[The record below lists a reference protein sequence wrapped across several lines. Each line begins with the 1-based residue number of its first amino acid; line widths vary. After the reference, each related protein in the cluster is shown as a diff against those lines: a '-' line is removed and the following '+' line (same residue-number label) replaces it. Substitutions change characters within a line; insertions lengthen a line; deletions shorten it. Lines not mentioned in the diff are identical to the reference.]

1 MRQKTFRAVLS
12 FVTALIISSKANA
25 AWDFNSIWNLLGTG
39 PGVVTPQDAQDIEQ
53 LRHFPSLVAELEL
66 LHANMVALH
75 ALAEATGMKV
85 TPADMMWRELLDKKV
100 LRQFRARKA
109 LGIVVAGG
117 TKTGKSTVFNHL
129 AGREISKVSHIS
141 AATKQAVLIV
151 PKALY
156 DLPLLQLLYPDMELV
171 ENASPLAATEYTGT
185 KQRLLV
191 RAMDGLP
198 DDTMFID
205 VPDVDSNEVTNWEKA
220 YAVTRSSDVVIAMIT
235 PEKHSDHAI
244 IEFFRKVAKDAGKPI
259 VVVVNKV
266 HQSQIDAKEWVDW
279 LNLFCKGTGINPI
292 AAYVVPFDQKA
303 SMIGKQ
309 DFFRV
314 EGDLTKAAEGRNA
327 YNLANKPSVLREDVA
342 QLNVDT
348 LKAQAQVGALVA
360 ALEGEQGGKDAG
372 KGGILSYL
380 EEIRRRSTVYRETL
394 ASFRQSTQALERQWP
409 TPPTNVMVGSIGKW
423 WENRHRWEVTKSTMH
438 LVNLATLAFLGKK
451 TAQLTMENEVLA
463 YRELQNN
470 AIDQV
475 IARQFAALSPVMKDS
490 MEYLSPEAAALLGPV
505 AQGKLLSS
513 LKAAYKSERDPET
526 DFARVAEARLPAWEK
541 EHPMAMTAIHS
552 ADVMAHVVVAPVLT
566 LTGIVGGL
574 IAPGAMVGN
583 VANNAGSSL
592 VGSVAGSVTSGKLGG
607 WMDSLGASV
616 GVSALFN
623 DFAVN
628 YAIINLDWINNYIV
642 TQHLEPM
649 LAEMDRGA
657 AVVES
662 QHFKDA
668 QACALRIANWAK
680 NFNTAGNGG

>member
-1 MRQKTFRAVLS
+1 MRQKTFRGLVF
-12 FVTALIISSKANA
+12 FVTALFISSNANA
-25 AWDFNSIWNLLGTG
+25 GWDFSSLWNILGTG
-39 PGVVTPQDAQDIEQ
+39 SETVTVQDAKDIEQ

-75 ALAEATGMKV
+75 VLAEATGMKV
-85 TPADMMWRELLDKKV
+85 TPADMLWRELLDKKV

-171 ENASPLAATEYTGT
+171 ENASPQAATEYTGT
-185 KQRLLV
+185 KQKLLV

-205 VPDVDSNEVTNWEKA
+205 VPDVDSNETTNWEKA

-244 IEFFRKVAKDAGKPI
+244 VEFFRKVAKDAGKPI

-303 SMIGKQ
+303 SAVGKQ

-314 EGDLTKAAEGRNA
+314 EGDLTQASVGNNA
-327 YNLANKPSVLREDVA
+327 YHLASKPSVLREDVA
-342 QLNVDT
+342 ELNVDT

-372 KGGILSYL
+372 KGGIMAYL
-380 EEIRRRSTVYRETL
+380 EEIRRRSTVYRTTL
-394 ASFRQSTQALERQWP
+394 ESFRQSTASLERQWP
-409 TPPTNVMVGSIGKW
+409 TPPTNLMVGSIGKW
-423 WENRHRWEVTKSTMH
+423 WDNRHRWEVTKSTMH
-438 LVNLATLAFLGKK
+438 MVNLVTLAFLGKK
-451 TAQLTMENEVLA
+451 TAQLKFENELLQ
-463 YRELQNN
+463 YREAQNT
-470 AIDQV
+470 AIDE
-475 IARQFAALSPVMKDS
+475 IISRQFAALTPVVKDS
-490 MEYLSPEAAALLGPV
+490 VQFLSPEASSLLGPI

-513 LKAAYKSERDPET
+513 LKAAYRGERDPET
-526 DFARVAEARLPAWEK
+526 DFETVAAERLPFWEK
-541 EHPMAMTAIHS
+541 EHPMAMTLIHS
-552 ADVMAHVVVAPVLT
+552 ADVMAHVVIAPVLT

-574 IAPGAMVGN
+574 LVPGAVAGG
-583 VANNAGSSL
+583 VANNTASSL
-592 VGSVAGSVTSGKLGG
+592 VASTAGSFTSGKVGG
-607 WMDSLGASV
+607 WMDTLGASV

-623 DFAVN
+623 DFAVS
-628 YAIINLDWINNYIV
+628 YATLQLDWINGYIV
-642 TQHLEPM
+642 TTHLGPM
-649 LAEMDRGA
+649 IAELEKGA
-657 AVVES
+657 GVVES
-662 QHFKDA
+662 KPFKDA
-668 QACALRIANWAK
+668 EACAFRIGQWAK
-680 NFNTAGNGG
+680 QFSAAGSGG